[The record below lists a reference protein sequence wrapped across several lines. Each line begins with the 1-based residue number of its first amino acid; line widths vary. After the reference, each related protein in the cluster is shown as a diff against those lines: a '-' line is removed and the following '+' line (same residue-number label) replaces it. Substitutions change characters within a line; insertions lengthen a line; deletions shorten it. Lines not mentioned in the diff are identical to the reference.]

1 MFGRFSLLTQQTFLM
16 IVGWICE
23 SLQTIQVRVI
33 QKDSNVERTLSEM
46 FSCPEQLNRWPCPLL
61 GPTDTIRV
69 LTTLQSDPGDFWP
82 LRHLKRH
89 DLTKNTYLL
98 TYLPTYLP
106 PLENTLKTFN
116 FFDKRSNPR
125 DLWLLRQSIRGD
137 MTFLPTY
144 LPTHLPASGRLPP
157 ELQNLIIF
165 TKIKCFKSNFT
176 PNKSVLIATYL
187 TLKLNEIEIN
197 SKLWEKRLKILS
209 NKACLKTVI

>member
-1 MFGRFSLLTQQTFLM
+1 MDPLTHSESSQHYRVTLETFDLWSIWRDM
-16 IVGWICE
+16 
-23 SLQTIQVRVI
+23 T
-33 QKDSNVERTLSEM
+33 
-46 FSCPEQLNRWPCPLL
+46 WPK
-61 GPTDTIRV
+61 I
-69 LTTLQSDPGDFWP
+69 
-82 LRHLKRH
+82 H
-89 DLTKNTYLL
+89 TYLH
-98 TYLPTYLP
+98 TYPPTYLP

-144 LPTHLPASGRLPP
+144 LPTYLPASGRLPP

-197 SKLWEKRLKILS
+197 SKLWEKMLKILS
-209 NKACLKTVI
+209 NKACLTTVI